1 MMKELLFLESLT
13 VVDLSWN
20 NIHADGASLII
31 DGLSFSKIKS
41 LDLSWN
47 KIGQKADV
55 GLGFKLAEACNLNK
69 ELRHLDISHNKIR
82 LDVMSVFGE
91 GIKDNHTLYGIHVL
105 SLIHI

>member
-47 KIGQKADV
+47 KIG
-55 GLGFKLAEACNLNK
+55 
-69 ELRHLDISHNKIR
+69 
-82 LDVMSVFGE
+82 
-91 GIKDNHTLYGIHVL
+91 
-105 SLIHI
+105 